1 MRDKESLPGTDDEVS
16 GDVVEGRIFLVQI
29 VVDHG
34 HLLNGLR
41 PFGYCCVCDLMF
53 SIEFRV
59 LFASLVG

>member
-1 MRDKESLPGTDDEVS
+1 MRDNESLPGTDDEVS
-16 GDVVEGRIFLVQI
+16 GD

-53 SIEFRV
+53 SVEFRF